1 MSTLA
6 KKEKEVSVTFQLK
19 GIELLDACLNQPKQ
33 SNADLKVFH
42 FDIKIEHKLNTE
54 NKLFIALIDFGLF
67 NEQIDLKPGSLT
79 ANCIFEVENMN
90 DFMDTKTKKINLPDE
105 FVFTLNSITISTA
118 RGIMFNQFKGTF
130 LHNAILP
137 IINPESFLI
146 QKHDEKIVTL
156 K

>member
-1 MSTLA
+1 MW
-6 KKEKEVSVTFQLK
+6 V
-19 GIELLDACLNQPKQ
+19 
-33 SNADLKVFH
+33 
-42 FDIKIEHKLNTE
+42 
-54 NKLFIALIDFGLF
+54 

-90 DFMDTKTKKINLPDE
+90 DFMDTKTRNINLPEE
-105 FVFTLNSITISTA
+105 FVITLNSITISTA

-137 IINPESFLI
+137 IIKPESILI
-146 QKHDEKIVTL
+146 QKHGEKIVTL